1 MMIPNWLKIFCLLSF
16 LLSSCH
22 PAWGGGS
29 KKKEKKAPQ
38 GKISATPTKKN
49 TQTGQSQKSG
59 ATGQTGKQ
67 LGDSSSTQ
75 QGKQKIVGK
84 SSVITE
90 VKEEMDGDTRILRI
104 KIRTEEGKII
114 ETVHRIKG
122 HDFTIRIP
130 YAKPQKQQVV
140 AKSGNGSQQKYQKR
154 TPTTRKKFQ
163 NHLASANVAVLNA
176 DYGKALK
183 DVNKALDINNNS
195 VKAHMMK
202 GSIYYSRGNTQ
213 KAQEEF
219 EIVLQLDPKNP
230 EVKQFQEYLA
240 ARNKII
246 HQKVTPPH

>member
-1 MMIPNWLKIFCLLSF
+1 MIPNWLKIFCLLSF

-38 GKISATPTKKN
+38 GKISATPTNKN
-49 TQTGQSQKSG
+49 TQKS
-59 ATGQTGKQ
+59 GKQ
-67 LGDSSSTQ
+67 LGDSSTQ
-75 QGKQKIVGK
+75 QGKEKIVGK